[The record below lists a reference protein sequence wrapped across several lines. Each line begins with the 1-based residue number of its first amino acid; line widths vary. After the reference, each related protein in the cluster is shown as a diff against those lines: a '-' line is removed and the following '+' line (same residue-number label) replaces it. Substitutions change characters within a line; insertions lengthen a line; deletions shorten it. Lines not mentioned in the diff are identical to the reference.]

1 MPLINSGSSI
11 AVGKNIGREEAAGK
25 PKKQAIAIAL
35 NVARKNGGKVAPK
48 PKRTLAQVKAER
60 RAD

>member
-11 AVGKNIGREEAAGK
+11 AVGKNIAKETAAGK
-25 PKKQAIAIAL
+25 PRKQAIAIAL
-35 NVARKNGGKVAPK
+35 SVKRRAGKT
-48 PKRTLAQVKAER
+48 TLAQAKKDR